1 MIKLSDG
8 ELKDN
13 LPIEFTRQP
22 QMLGISYALKMAY
35 QMFLTY
41 QVQIYAYAFVDQA
54 PEYVLDLLATELR
67 VKYYSADLDIDT
79 KREIIKNAMTIALK
93 DGTKFAVDRLVQ
105 IIYGGG
111 EEVEWYDYNGIPNHF
126 RLEIEALKTFDF
138 EIILAI
144 LDYVKRKTARLDGIT
159 LISRHRSELYFG
171 GVTASY
177 NRVKTDGE
185 NVEIDLYDAE
195 SPVYVGHI
203 NLIEEY
209 CEVHACTERTVFIF
223 DGNGQEA
230 YRILV
235 DENGRILYE

>member
-1 MIKLSDG
+1 MIKLYDG

-79 KREIIKNAMTIALK
+79 KREIIKNCMTIALK
-93 DGTKFAVDRLVQ
+93 DGTKFAVERLLQ

-111 EEVEWYDYNGIPNHF
+111 QEVEWYDYDGIPNHF
-126 RLEIEALKTFDF
+126 RLEIEAIKTFDF

-159 LISRHRSELYFG
+159 MISRHESDLYFG
-171 GVTASY
+171 AVTADY
-177 NRVKTDGE
+177 KKITTGCEKIEV
-185 NVEIDLYDAE
+185 DLYQA
-195 SPVYVGHI
+195 PTQHYYGHI
-203 NLIEEY
+203 QL
-209 CEVHACTERTVFIF
+209 VTEMVTIGLGKPPV
-223 DGNGQEA
+223 GYYMSN
-230 YRILV
+230 
-235 DENGRILYE
+235 NGRKILTAGGKVLVRRNN